1 MKINGHLWL
10 CLCPINNDIIKQQK
24 RIMYI
29 INNIKN

>member
-1 MKINGHLWL
+1 MWL
-10 CLCPINNDIIKQQK
+10 CICPINNDINDDIIKQQK